1 MKICLHL
8 SGFVAHGIT
17 RWRRAT
23 CFVFF
28 CVSDGHID
36 VIITT
41 RHSGE
46 LASERARDD
55 VIADQAGRQ
64 AGRSQAVSPL
74 PWQRAG
80 RGDRQPVRLPDAVP
94 AERPRPRHKCR
105 CDVIKP
111 AASQIRARDFWRYI
125 NLYVCVYVCTR
136 FHHGYRDANH
146 LTSLATFS
154 VAGPMAWNSLPDF
167 IRDPTSST
175 DCFRRLFKTY
185 MFARY

>member
-23 CFVFF
+23 CFVFLCF
-28 CVSDGHID
+28 WRTHRRHHYD
-36 VIITT
+36 TT
-41 RHSGE
+41 QRR
-46 LASERARDD
+46 ASKRARDD

-94 AERPRPRHKCR
+94 AERPRHKCR

-111 AASQIRARDFWRYI
+111 AASQIRARDVWRYI

-154 VAGPMAWNSLPDF
+154 LAGPMAWNSLPDF